1 MSSFNAIHPM
11 QCNVFYNLA
20 NQLISVRP
28 PKWEERREAS
38 VLVVL
43 LTGSPD
49 TCLGG
54 VEGPS
59 SVCRAKAQAQVVVVL
74 LTLAA
79 EAGLAGLQAA
89 SAATTADE
97 GGARVE
103 GVASSSEP
111 STTLTSVVLVVLLA
125 ESSYASLD
133 WVEASS
139 SP

>member
-59 SVCRAKAQAQVVVVL
+59 SVSRAKAQVVVVL

-89 SAATTADE
+89 PAAATATE

-111 STTLTSVVLVVLLA
+111 STPLTSVVLVVLLA

-133 WVEASS
+133 WVEASCS
-139 SP
+139 

>member
-1 MSSFNAIHPM
+1 M

-43 LTGSPD
+43 LTGSPPD

-59 SVCRAKAQAQVVVVL
+59 SVSRAKAQVVVVL

-103 GVASSSEP
+103 GVASSEP
-111 STTLTSVVLVVLLA
+111 STSTPLTSVVLVVLLA
-125 ESSYASLD
+125 ECSYASLD
-133 WVEASS
+133 WVEASCS
-139 SP
+139 

>member
-1 MSSFNAIHPM
+1 MSMSAFNAIHPM

-28 PKWEERREAS
+28 PKWEERREAP

-43 LTGSPD
+43 LAGSPD

-59 SVCRAKAQAQVVVVL
+59 SVCRARAQVVVVL

-89 SAATTADE
+89 PAAATADE

-103 GVASSSEP
+103 GVASP
-111 STTLTSVVLVVLLA
+111 LTSVVLVVLLA
-125 ESSYASLD
+125 ECSDASLD

-139 SP
+139 CS

>member
-1 MSSFNAIHPM
+1 MSAFNAIHPM

-59 SVCRAKAQAQVVVVL
+59 SVSRAKAQVVVVL

-89 SAATTADE
+89 PAASTATE

-133 WVEASS
+133 WVEASCS
-139 SP
+139 

>member
-1 MSSFNAIHPM
+1 M
-11 QCNVFYNLA
+11 
-20 NQLISVRP
+20 
-28 PKWEERREAS
+28 
-38 VLVVL
+38 LVVL
-43 LTGSPD
+43 LAGSPD
-49 TCLGG
+49 TGLGG

-59 SVCRAKAQAQVVVVL
+59 SVCRAQAQAEVLVVL

-89 SAATTADE
+89 PAASTATE

-133 WVEASS
+133 WVEASCS
-139 SP
+139 